1 MVGRSGREWAHTA
14 VHAAAR
20 EFVFHSCVDR
30 DALTIGVPDSQK
42 CHVLQT
48 AKLRSEDLIFKHYV
62 LKILPPHPP
71 RGTYG
76 GRKGLLY
83 QEEYLLPGVATW
95 QY

>member
-14 VHAAAR
+14 GHAAAR

-42 CHVLQT
+42 CHVLET

-62 LKILPPHPP
+62 LKIPPCK
-71 RGTYG
+71 GTYS
-76 GRKGLLY
+76 GRK
-83 QEEYLLPGVATW
+83 A
-95 QY
+95 